1 MNEAEDRMSIL
12 KEEQDLNELSK
23 NMKSFKKHKEDIQ
36 EMQDTMKSLNLQ
48 IIGIDGAKELQVNGT
63 DKIFK
68 KIIEEYFFQLIC
80 THTDTKNT

>member
-1 MNEAEDRMSIL
+1 MNYQRIWKVL
-12 KEEQDLNELSK
+12 
-23 NMKSFKKHKEDIQ
+23 KKHKEDIQ

-68 KIIEEYFFQLIC
+68 KNIEEYFFQLIR

>member
-1 MNEAEDRMSIL
+1 MNYQRIWKVL
-12 KEEQDLNELSK
+12 
-23 NMKSFKKHKEDIQ
+23 KKHKEDIQ

-63 DKIFK
+63 DKVFK
-68 KIIEEYFFQLIC
+68 KIIEEYFFQLIR